1 MTNLLLDE
9 AEYLKENPDVLAAVK
24 ERKFRSGHE
33 HYEIHG
39 ERVGR
44 MFRRLFGITSR
55 EEKVFH
61 LLDKKG
67 WV

>member
-1 MTNLLLDE
+1 MK
-9 AEYLKENPDVLAAVK
+9 AVILAAIK
-24 ERKFRSGHE
+24 EGKFRSWSE

-55 EEKVFH
+55 EEKVLH